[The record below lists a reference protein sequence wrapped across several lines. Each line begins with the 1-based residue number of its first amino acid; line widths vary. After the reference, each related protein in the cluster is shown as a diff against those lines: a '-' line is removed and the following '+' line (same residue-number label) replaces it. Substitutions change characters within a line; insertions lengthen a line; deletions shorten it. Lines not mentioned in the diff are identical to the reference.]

1 MKKANSWV
9 KHKNIIY
16 SLAGALIVTVLCGV
30 GLFKR
35 PDMWTQ
41 DALFQ
46 TPQAVPGDI
55 VVIGLDETDIQELGP
70 YNTWDRSVYADALEV
85 LASDPDNL
93 PAVVAIDTLYS
104 GETSPEADAALVDAC
119 SKLDVVVATTAD
131 FGTERSFVG
140 DTVITNS
147 FAILNY
153 EEPFAALKAVTT
165 LGHINA
171 MYDTDGVLRHALLYV
186 EPEEGRQVYS
196 MAYQTAKIY
205 MEKQGLSIETPPTNS
220 RGQFYVPFYTG
231 PGGFYDGVSLN
242 DLITGKVPSSYY
254 AGKIVFIGP
263 YTVGLQDSY
272 FTPIA
277 RDEQMYGIEYQA
289 NVAQCFLDGNYR
301 EEIPE
306 PLQLITV
313 FAVCGAFFYIC
324 FNRKLRFSVVLC
336 ALFIGAG
343 LFGSYLLYENGYV
356 THALWI
362 PVGVFILF
370 VVSVAVN
377 YFRAAVARQQ
387 VTRTFERYVAP
398 NIVSEILKEGTDALK
413 LGGNN
418 VDIAVL
424 FVDIRGF
431 TTMSERLSPEEVV
444 FILNRYLTMTSNCV
458 ENNEGTL
465 DKFVGDCTM
474 AFWGAPLPQEN
485 AVYLA
490 AKTAMDIVKGAAEL
504 SAALKEEIGE
514 ELNVGVGVHYG
525 PAVVG
530 NMGSERHMDYTAIG
544 DTVNTSARLEANAP
558 KGTVYISRT
567 VADKLGDLAK
577 TRSLGDTVKLKGKAE
592 GFEVLVLE
600 SLEEI

>member
-1 MKKANSWV
+1 MNRITNRRRV
-9 KHKNIIY
+9 IY
-16 SLAGALIVTVLCGV
+16 SLTGALAVTILCGA

-35 PDMWTQ
+35 PDMWVQ

-55 VVIGLDETDIQELGP
+55 VVIGIDETDIQELGP
-70 YNTWDRSVYADALEV
+70 YNTWDRSVMASALEV

-93 PAVVAIDTLYS
+93 PAVVAIDALYA
-104 GETSPEADAALVDAC
+104 GETAEEADKALVDAC
-119 SKLDVVVATTAD
+119 SGLDVVVATTAD
-131 FGTERSFVG
+131 FGTKRSFE
-140 DTVITNS
+140 DDMVITDS

-153 EEPFAALKAVTT
+153 EEPYDALKDVTT
-165 LGHINA
+165 QGHINA

-186 EPEEGRQVYS
+186 EPAEGEKVYS
-196 MAYQTAKIY
+196 MAYQTARIY

-220 RGQFYVPFYTG
+220 RGQFFVPFYTG
-231 PGGFYDGVSLN
+231 PAGFYDGVSLN
-242 DLITGKVPSSYY
+242 DLITGKVPSSFY

-289 NVAQCFLDGNYR
+289 NVTQCFLDGNFR
-301 EEIPE
+301 NEIPG
-306 PLQLITV
+306 PVQIITV
-313 FAVCGAFFYIC
+313 FVVCAAFFYIC
-324 FNRKLRFSVVLC
+324 FNRRLRSSVFLC

-343 LFGSYLLYENGYV
+343 LFGSYLFYENGYV

-370 VVSVAVN
+370 VVSVAFN
-377 YFRAAVARQQ
+377 YFRAAVERQE

-398 NIVSEILKEGTDALK
+398 NIVSEILKEGTDSLK

-567 VADKLGDLAK
+567 VADKLGSLAK
-577 TRSLGDTVKLKGKAE
+577 TRSLGDSVKLKGKAD